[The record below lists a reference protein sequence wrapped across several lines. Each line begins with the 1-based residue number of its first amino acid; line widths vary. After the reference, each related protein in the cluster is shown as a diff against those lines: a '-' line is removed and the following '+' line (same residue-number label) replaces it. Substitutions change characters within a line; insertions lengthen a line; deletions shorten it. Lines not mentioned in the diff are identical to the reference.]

1 MSTTSVEVQTHVLIS
16 ESQGTHRTV
25 CYESCFFSGMINLS
39 SENKTNPD
47 TIVVAFSFLSWC
59 GFNWDFGRFVQL
71 VFQRVSEEEDE
82 EEAGTAKQLL
92 TTTHKHTS
100 LFGCTGNSG

>member
-1 MSTTSVEVQTHVLIS
+1 MYFVS

-25 CYESCFFSGMINLS
+25 CYESCFFSGMTNLF

-47 TIVVAFSFLSWC
+47 TIVVAFSFLNCC
-59 GFNWDFGRFVQL
+59 GFNWDLGGFVQL
-71 VFQRVSEEEDE
+71 VFQRVSKEEDE
-82 EEAGTAKQLL
+82 EEIGIAKQLL

-100 LFGCTGNSG
+100 LC